1 MSTFGIIM
9 LCVSLILICVFIV
22 LAFCVNEGFVIG
34 TIIGVFLLVVP
45 ISEISK
51 NPTNKDVEN
60 GKAHY
65 VETQHMSISNND
77 TVRYS
82 TYEIKKEEGFA
93 NNTQELDKI
102 ALFNSRQQKLF
113 DL

>member
-1 MSTFGIIM
+1 MITIGIVFLCISLIMISTFT
-9 LCVSLILICVFIV
+9 V
-22 LAFCVNEGFVIG
+22 LAICEHEVFVLGVIL
-34 TIIGVFLLVVP
+34 GVFLLVVP

-82 TYEIKKEEGFA
+82 TYEIKWKEE
-93 NNTQELDKI
+93 
-102 ALFNSRQQKLF
+102 
-113 DL
+113 